1 MNFKLS
7 ERSLSKLQGVDA
19 LLIEA
24 VHYAIDVTRIDFG
37 VIEGVRSIARQ
48 KKLVNSGASRTM
60 DSKHLTGH
68 AVDLMA
74 YVDGRGSW
82 ELALYEEI
90 AEAMKFGARETGL
103 SIRWGAAWH
112 VPSLAEADWPMDE
125 LINQYIDIKRAANK
139 RPFIDAPHFEI
150 YG

>member
-37 VIEGVRSIARQ
+37 VLEGVRSIARQ

-60 DSKHLTGH
+60 DSKHITGQ
-68 AVDLMA
+68 AVDLLA

-82 ELALYEEI
+82 ELALYDEI
-90 AEAMKFGARETGL
+90 AEAMRHGARETGL

-112 VPSLAEADWPMDE
+112 VPSIADSTWPMEE
-125 LINQYIDIKRAANK
+125 LMNQYIDIKREANK

-150 YG
+150 Y